1 MLNYLSVSYR
11 NPAAMM
17 TFALSGN
24 ELSYH
29 FSAVSQAGTYP
40 SRLRS
45 CASYSDSGVT
55 AVPLLSIYFIWPGLS
70 SNVTGVPWNPTIT
83 GGRIFHQLE
92 LVSHQM
98 NFCSSVKPVVL

>member
-1 MLNYLSVSYR
+1 MLYCLSVFYC
-11 NPAAMM
+11 NPASM
-17 TFALSGN
+17 TACAPFRNG
-24 ELSYH
+24 LSYH
-29 FSAVSQAGTYP
+29 FSAVSHAGTYP

-83 GGRIFHQLE
+83 GGRIFHQFE